1 MALQVELVGVVG
13 VSVAVAAALLQ
24 NGLKER
30 KIIKKPTFF
39 IFGKWWV
46 GHHLHE
52 NARR

>member
-30 KIIKKPTFF
+30 KIIKNNFF
-39 IFGKWWV
+39 HIWEMV
-46 GHHLHE
+46 GWTSS
-52 NARR
+52 A